1 MSSDLKRISEEGREK
16 AKRVAQPEWMSPML
30 AKLTDERFSKDNW
43 IFERKL
49 DGERCLAVSK
59 NGKVRLYSRNKK
71 KLNDTY
77 PEIVDAL
84 EEQNPTGY
92 IVDGEIVAFE
102 GNRTSFA
109 RLQNRMQIRN
119 RQEARDNRTA
129 VYYYI
134 FDVLYAERHDVTNVP
149 LKDRKK
155 LLKVLLSFDDPL
167 RLTSYRKRAGEKYY
181 REACRKGWEGVI
193 AKRLDA
199 PYSHSRSSDWLKFKC
214 VNEQELVIGGFTEPQ
229 GSRIGFGAL
238 LVGYY
243 EDKKLRYAGKVG
255 TGFDDNT
262 LRRLKKR
269 LSDLERKTSPFAEED
284 IREKRVHWVTPDLVG
299 QIGFTEWTEEGKLRH
314 PRFLGQR
321 DDKDPSKVVREK
333 AGN

>member
-1 MSSDLKRISEEGREK
+1 
-16 AKRVAQPEWMSPML
+16 ML

-59 NGKVRLYSRNKK
+59 NGRVRLYSRNKK

-77 PEIVDAL
+77 PEIADAL
-84 EEQNPTGY
+84 EEQDTTGY

-109 RLQNRMQIRN
+109 RLQNRMQIKD
-119 RQEARDNRTA
+119 RQEARESRTA
-129 VYYYI
+129 VYYYV
-134 FDVLYAERHDVTNVP
+134 FDVLYADRHDVTNVP
-149 LKDRKK
+149 LSDRKTILK
-155 LLKVLLSFDDPL
+155 NLLNYNDPL
-167 RLTSYRKRAGEKYY
+167 RLTPYRKRAGEKYF

-193 AKRLDA
+193 AKRFDA
-199 PYSHSRSSDWLKFKC
+199 PYSHNRSGDWLKFKC

-243 EDKKLRYAGKVG
+243 KNRKLRYAGKVG
-255 TGFDDNT
+255 TGYDDNT
-262 LRRLKKR
+262 LRRLKKK
-269 LSDLERKTSPFAEED
+269 LSDLERKTNPFAGED
-284 IREKRVHWVTPDLVG
+284 IQEKRVHWVTPDLVA
-299 QIGFTEWTEEGKLRH
+299 QVGFTEWTEDGKLRH
-314 PRFLGQR
+314 PRFLGLR
-321 DDKDPSKVVREK
+321 NDKDPSKVVREK
-333 AGN
+333 ASN